1 MTNTLFDG
9 VGTGE
14 LRCGRKWIT
23 AYKLAW
29 INNLIEDAQSN
40 TYTHTHSLKNPH
52 HLRHK
57 DRLVPEAVYGAALPS
72 GGLYDRLSVRPRLTR
87 ATAELLWGSP
97 RAKGLGL
104 PGRKKHVNA
113 PEDEGLY
120 SSSSLPLSPG
130 IPGAELA
137 NIGPI

>member
-1 MTNTLFDG
+1 MRNDG
-9 VGTGE
+9 LDEVQDRIKISG
-14 LRCGRKWIT
+14 
-23 AYKLAW
+23 
-29 INNLIEDAQSN
+29 
-40 TYTHTHSLKNPH
+40 HSLKNPH

-72 GGLYDRLSVRPRLTR
+72 GGLYDHLSVRPRLTR

-97 RAKGLGL
+97 RPKELGL
-104 PGRKKHVNA
+104 PGRKKHVNV

-130 IPGAELA
+130 TPGAELA